1 MQIAL
6 VIYPDINPINVH
18 TRICPRVGES
28 VFYQSKK
35 YIVNNVIH
43 NFDDRVIKVMCADF

>member
-6 VIYPDINPINVH
+6 VIYPDINPVNVN
-18 TRICPRVGES
+18 TRICPRVGEI
-28 VFYQSKK
+28 VFYKSKDYTVRK
-35 YIVNNVIH
+35 VLH